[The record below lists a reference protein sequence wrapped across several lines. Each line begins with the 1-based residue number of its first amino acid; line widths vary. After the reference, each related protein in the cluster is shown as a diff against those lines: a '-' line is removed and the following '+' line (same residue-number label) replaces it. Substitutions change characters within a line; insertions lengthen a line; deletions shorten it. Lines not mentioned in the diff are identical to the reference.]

1 MNLIVNE
8 RLKHTASWL
17 NGLATALIAA
27 GAFAP
32 SAALLYGVSTPLMN
46 AGVWIFVAPI
56 CAVLGAALHFGGRTL
71 LGRLVS

>member
-1 MNLIVNE
+1 MSVVVNE

-32 SAALLYGVSTPLMN
+32 TAALLYGLSTPSMN
-46 AGVWIFVAPI
+46 AGIWIFVAPI
-56 CAVLGAALHFGGRTL
+56 CVVLGAALHFSGRAL
-71 LGRLVS
+71 LGRSIS